1 MQDDFFSALAAAH
14 ELQIACTDLLLCQ
27 CVFIYNILCMNGMCI
42 EILFVDPPPQLIVF
56 TEISRKLKAELP
68 ENEARVRL
76 VRLFMPPGFEHLL
89 QYCK

>member
-1 MQDDFFSALAAAH
+1 
-14 ELQIACTDLLLCQ
+14 
-27 CVFIYNILCMNGMCI
+27 MCI
-42 EILFVDPPPQLIVF
+42 EILFIDPPPKLIVL

-76 VRLFMPPGFEHLL
+76 VRLFPPPGFEHLL